1 MNKIAEKLNSIKVIK
16 EDYKSEKEKI
26 KSSSVYQSSAKQEKY
41 PSKLINLD
49 NKPTFIIKSQLARE
63 RVKSA

>member
-26 KSSSVYQSSAKQEKY
+26 KSSSVY
-41 PSKLINLD
+41 
-49 NKPTFIIKSQLARE
+49 
-63 RVKSA
+63 